1 MIMKK
6 VIQNIKALT
15 TELYNAEV
23 SKRDIEIFNTLGL
36 DKCKQIEETL
46 MKAKLE
52 EQSLR
57 YGLVV

>member
-1 MIMKK
+1 MKK

-15 TELYNAEV
+15 KELYNAEI
-23 SKRDIEIFNTLGL
+23 SQRDVEVFNTLGL

-46 MKAKLE
+46 LQARLE